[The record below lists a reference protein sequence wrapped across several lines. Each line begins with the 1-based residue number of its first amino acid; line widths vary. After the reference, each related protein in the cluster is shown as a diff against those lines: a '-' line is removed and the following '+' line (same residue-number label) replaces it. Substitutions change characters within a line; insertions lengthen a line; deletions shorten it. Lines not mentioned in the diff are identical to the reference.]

1 MTKLAHNQ
9 NMDALGIEP
18 ENERGAWMSVYTGG
32 KFFPLDPKP
41 EEIFIGDIAHALSLN
56 NRFNGHTKWPYSVAQ
71 HSVLCAKYIEGNN
84 NTKLAALL
92 HDATEAYIGD
102 MIRPIKF
109 YMQDFKEIEHKI
121 EKVIMKKFGVVFDKQ
136 TQAEVK
142 TIDNLMC
149 SAEKRDL
156 HPTKTYWFN
165 MPDPSSIPKIEPWG
179 HSYAKGQFMRMF
191 NELYNGE

>member
-18 ENERGAWMSVYTGG
+18 DNERGAWMSVYTGG
-32 KFFPLDPKP
+32 KFFPLDPRP

-71 HSVLCAKYIEGNN
+71 HSVLCAKYIEGDS

-121 EKVIMKKFGVVFDKQ
+121 EKVVMKKFGVVFDKQ
-136 TQAEVK
+136 TQAKVK

-156 HPTKTYWFN
+156 HPTKICWFN

-191 NELYNGE
+191 NELYNEE